1 MKGTVI
7 GLASVAHW
15 HTMDINLIW
24 LAGIVLISYTTQAMS
39 GFGST
44 ILALTLGVH
53 FYPMA
58 VLLPVLVGLDLL
70 VNLYIVA
77 RHHHH
82 IHRKLLYRKIMPA
95 MTIGIAAGLFVFQ
108 YFHGVALEMG
118 FGFLVVFLSIRELYR
133 LLGRT
138 RDQDPLSGLQSA
150 LYMTAAGFI
159 HGIYAS
165 GGPLLIYAVGKQ
177 NIAKSTFRSTL
188 AAVWLIFSL
197 VLTGFYLFSGKLT
210 EASLNLVIILLPV
223 IIVGIILGEWL
234 HHRIEEFRFKIFV
247 FAVLL
252 IAGLSIIL
260 A

>member
-1 MKGTVI
+1 
-7 GLASVAHW
+7 
-15 HTMDINLIW
+15 MDNNLIW
-24 LAGIVLISYTTQAMS
+24 LAVIVLISYTTQAMS

-58 VLLPVLVGLDLL
+58 VLLPVLVALDLL

-77 RHHHH
+77 RHHQH
-82 IHRKLLYRKIMPA
+82 IHRKLLYQKILPT
-95 MTIGIAAGLFVFQ
+95 MTIGIAAGLLVFQ
-108 YFHGVALEMG
+108 FIHGPALENI
-118 FGFLVVFLSIRELYR
+118 FGFLVIFLSIRELYR
-133 LLGRT
+133 LFSRT
-138 RDQDPLSGLQSA
+138 REHSELSSFQSA

-165 GGPLLIYAVGKQ
+165 GGPLLIFAVGKQ
-177 NIAKSTFRSTL
+177 TITKSIFRSTL
-188 AAVWLIFSL
+188 GAVWLISSL

-210 EASLNLVIILLPV
+210 TASVKLVVILFPV
-223 IIVGIILGEWL
+223 IVIGIFLGEWL
-234 HHRIEEFRFKIFV
+234 HHRIDEFRFKIFV

-252 IAGLSIIL
+252 IAGFSIIM